1 MNRAE
6 QIIEALATV
15 LTIVGLYL
23 LSENVSHGFTIG
35 MFSNILWMYIAH
47 ERNMLGLLIT
57 NLLLMFINLNGLGV
71 V

>member
-6 QIIEALATV
+6 HIIEEVETV

-23 LSENVSHGFTIG
+23 LSENILHGFTIG

-47 ERNMLGLLIT
+47 EKNMLGLLTT
-57 NLLLMFINLNGLGV
+57 NALLLIINLNGLGIV
-71 V
+71 